1 MAYKDWMIKTKQLAC
16 CSCDYG
22 CPCEFNAPPTRTPCE
37 GVMALEIVEGYFDE
51 VRLDGL
57 RVAGVYR
64 WPGPVHEG
72 HGTWWS
78 IVDKRAKKE
87 QIDALFKILAGEE
100 QEPTTGFSIYA
111 STIETEPDP
120 IFADIE
126 FDWDFQSGTG
136 RFAVA
141 DVCEATLEPIKNP
154 VTGARHPAAIR
165 LPEGFEFREAEM
177 ASSTF
182 WSKGELTQEH
192 GNRYGFLTYVT
203 YGPYGIIEEH
213 SHPRAKA

>member
-1 MAYKDWMIKTKQLAC
+1 MSYLDWMIRTKQIGT
-16 CSCDYG
+16 CSCNYG

-37 GVMALEIVEGYFDE
+37 GVMAMEITQGHFGDVP
-51 VRLDGL
+51 LDGL

-78 IVDKRAKKE
+78 IIDKRATPE
-87 QIDALFKILAGEE
+87 QTEALFKIFGGEE

-111 STIETEPDP
+111 STIENEPDP

-126 FDWDFQSGTG
+126 FDWNLDGRMG
-136 RFAVA
+136 RFKVK
-141 DVCEATLEPIKNP
+141 DVLEASVEPIRNP
-154 VTGARHPAAIR
+154 VTGAPHRASIR

-182 WSKGELTQEH
+182 WSKGEIAQDHSLC
-192 GNRYGFLTYVT
+192 YGAISYVT
-203 YGPYGIIEEH
+203 YGPYGIMEEE
-213 SHPRAKA
+213 SHPHAAP